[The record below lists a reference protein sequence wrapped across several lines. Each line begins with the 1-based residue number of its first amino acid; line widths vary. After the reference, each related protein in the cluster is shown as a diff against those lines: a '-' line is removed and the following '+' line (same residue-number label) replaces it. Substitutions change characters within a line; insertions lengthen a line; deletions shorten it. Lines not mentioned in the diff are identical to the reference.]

1 MKTCL
6 LIAPG
11 INCLTHRERFTTVY
25 DFPRGALSLGS
36 FLEAKGYHVAII
48 PLDYYV
54 NPSRTREELEGQI
67 SSVIEGAIEEY
78 KPIFIGVSVPYT
90 MLYPISLKILEYC
103 KRSSPD
109 VITGLGGPHPSY
121 RDTQSFEDSPFV
133 DVVIRGEGEWTL
145 LELLQRVK
153 KREDFRDV
161 AGTTVKIAECPPLSP
176 TPIIVNPSRPQGD
189 IKELPPLNY
198 GLLPEGFVRKM
209 AVSIVASR
217 GCPYKCTYCNE
228 SRFWGQKVRRFPVEW
243 IVDEIKTLTDR
254 YGNHPVGLEDSMF
267 HMGTSYFG
275 EICNRLAHI
284 ELHPG
289 FYLLSRADCINR
301 EGCDAMRKAGI
312 RNLVLGIESASPK
325 VLARMNKRVTIEGA
339 EKALR
344 MARGIGLTIGTF
356 WIVGHPGD
364 SPEEAEKTLAAID
377 RFYREDLHQNSEIAL
392 FVPYPGTAI
401 FDHPEEFELEILTY
415 DWERWGRFNTEPVC
429 QLKGFSKE
437 DMLAYWW
444 AASQIAERWKAYKAV
459 VSGQ

>member
-1 MKTCL
+1 MEDCL
-6 LIAPG
+6 LIVPG

-36 FLEAKGYHVAII
+36 FLEAKGYPVVII

-54 NPSRTREELEGQI
+54 RPSRMRDELEGQI
-67 SSVIEGAIEEY
+67 LSVVEGAIEEY

-103 KRSSPD
+103 KGLSPD
-109 VITGLGGPHPSY
+109 VVTGLGGPHPSY
-121 RDTQSFEDSPFV
+121 RDIQCLEDSPFV
-133 DVVIRGEGEWTL
+133 DVVIRGEGEWTIL
-145 LELLQRVK
+145 DVISAIEGGRGFDAIQGIT
-153 KREDFRDV
+153 FRDRD
-161 AGTTVKIAECPPLSP
+161 GNIR
-176 TPIIVNPSRPQGD
+176 VNPHRPQGD

-198 GLLPEGFVRKM
+198 GLLPEDFVRKM

-228 SRFWGQKVRRFPVEW
+228 SRFWGQKVRRFSIEW
-243 IVDEIKTLTDR
+243 IVDEIKTLTER

-267 HMGTSYFG
+267 HMGTSYFS
-275 EICNRLAHI
+275 EICNRLASI

-289 FYLLSRADCINR
+289 FYLLSRVDCINR

-325 VLARMNKRVTIEGA
+325 VLARMNKGVTIEEA

-364 SPEEAEKTLAAID
+364 SPEEAEKTLFTID
-377 RFYREDLHQNSEIAL
+377 SFYREDLHQNSEIAL

-429 QLKGFSKE
+429 QLRGFSKE
-437 DMLAYWW
+437 DILAYWW
-444 AASQIAERWKAYKAV
+444 AASQIAERWRAYKAV
-459 VSGQ
+459 AK